1 VSTEVPVVNLY
12 HKQDY
17 VYFLV
22 GVDKKTTKLFVSDY
36 SKTTVLET
44 MKVTGNLSAFI
55 TPAKELFVFAQV
67 RIHISQSNRVLV

>member
-17 VYFLV
+17 AFLVV
-22 GVDKKTTKLFVSDY
+22 GVDKKTTKLFVSDL
-36 SKTTVLET
+36 SKSTVLET

-55 TPAKELFVFAQV
+55 TAEKELFVFAQV
-67 RIHISQSNRVLV
+67 RINIFQSNCIL